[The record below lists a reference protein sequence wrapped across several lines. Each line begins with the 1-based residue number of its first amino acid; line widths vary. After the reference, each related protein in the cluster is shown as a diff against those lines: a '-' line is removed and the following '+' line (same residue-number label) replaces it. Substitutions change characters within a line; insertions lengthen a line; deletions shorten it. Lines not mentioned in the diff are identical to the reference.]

1 MKNNSKIIKKLMM
14 ENDRAFYIYDEKI
27 IDRQI
32 KILSEKMSHFE
43 FIYSVKTNPY
53 KPIVNFIA
61 SKGLG
66 ADAASAQE
74 VMIAKEAG
82 LSYDKVLYSSP
93 GKTRTDI
100 EKTIDKSII
109 IADSYNEL
117 ALINDVARQRNLHI
131 NIGLRVNPDYIMD
144 VGKGASSKFGVDEET
159 LVTQKDFISNLSNV
173 KIVGIHVHLS
183 SQILDYSLLYG
194 YYEKIFDLAIF
205 CKETMDWELEF
216 INFGGGI
223 GVAYSTLNDKPLNIE
238 KLSNQSENL
247 IKNFKD
253 KLNLRL
259 IIETGRFV
267 ICEAGQYVT
276 QIVDKKESRGTK
288 YLIVE
293 NGLNGFLR
301 PSIAQLLTA
310 YTPEGSKLK
319 GSEPLFTSKDAFDF
333 TIIDGNESNLE
344 KLSIVGNLCTATD
357 IMAKDIM
364 LPKAEIGDIVVVSK
378 AGSYSYSLSPI
389 LFASQ
394 PLPLQFYMDINGDI
408 LRENF

>member
-183 SQILDYSLLYG
+183 SQILHHSLLYG
-194 YYEKIFDLAIF
+194 YYEKIFNLAVF

-333 TIIDGNESNLE
+333 TIIDADESNLE
-344 KLSIVGNLCTATD
+344 KVSIVGNLCTATD
-357 IMAKDIM
+357 IMVKDIM

-378 AGSYSYSLSPI
+378 AGSYSYSLSPL

-394 PLPLQFYMDINGDI
+394 HLPLQFYMDINGNI

>member
-74 VMIAKEAG
+74 VMIAKDAG

-144 VGKGASSKFGVDEET
+144 VGKGSSSKFGVDEET

-223 GVAYSTLNDKPLNIE
+223 GVAYSALNDEPLNISMLSDQSE
-238 KLSNQSENL
+238 KL
-247 IKNFKD
+247 IRNFKD
-253 KLNLRL
+253 KLNVRL

-333 TIIDGNESNLE
+333 TIIDADESNLE
-344 KLSIVGNLCTATD
+344 KVSIVGNLCTATD
-357 IMAKDIM
+357 IMVKDIM

-378 AGSYSYSLSPI
+378 AGSYSYSLSPL

-394 PLPLQFYMDINGDI
+394 HLPLQFYMDINGNI

>member
-144 VGKGASSKFGVDEET
+144 VGKGSSSKFGVDEET

-183 SQILDYSLLYG
+183 SQILHHSLLYG
-194 YYEKIFDLAIF
+194 YYEKIFNLAVF

-310 YTPEGSKLK
+310 YTPDGSKLK

-333 TIIDGNESNLE
+333 TIIDADESNLE
-344 KLSIVGNLCTATD
+344 KVSIVGNLCTATD
-357 IMAKDIM
+357 IMVKDIM

-378 AGSYSYSLSPI
+378 AGSYSYSLSPL

-394 PLPLQFYMDINGDI
+394 HLPLQFYMDINGNI

>member
-74 VMIAKEAG
+74 VMIAKDAG

-310 YTPEGSKLK
+310 YTPDGSKLK

-333 TIIDGNESNLE
+333 TIIDADESNLE
-344 KLSIVGNLCTATD
+344 KVSIVGNLCTATD
-357 IMAKDIM
+357 IMVKDIM

-378 AGSYSYSLSPI
+378 AGSYSYSLSPL

-394 PLPLQFYMDINGDI
+394 HLPLQFYMDINGNI

>member
-74 VMIAKEAG
+74 VMIAKDAG

-144 VGKGASSKFGVDEET
+144 VGKGSSSKFGVDEET
-159 LVTQKDFISNLSNV
+159 LVTQ
-173 KIVGIHVHLS
+173 
-183 SQILDYSLLYG
+183 
-194 YYEKIFDLAIF
+194 
-205 CKETMDWELEF
+205 
-216 INFGGGI
+216 
-223 GVAYSTLNDKPLNIE
+223 
-238 KLSNQSENL
+238 
-247 IKNFKD
+247 
-253 KLNLRL
+253 
-259 IIETGRFV
+259 
-267 ICEAGQYVT
+267 
-276 QIVDKKESRGTK
+276 
-288 YLIVE
+288 
-293 NGLNGFLR
+293 
-301 PSIAQLLTA
+301 
-310 YTPEGSKLK
+310 
-319 GSEPLFTSKDAFDF
+319 
-333 TIIDGNESNLE
+333 
-344 KLSIVGNLCTATD
+344 
-357 IMAKDIM
+357 
-364 LPKAEIGDIVVVSK
+364 
-378 AGSYSYSLSPI
+378 
-389 LFASQ
+389 
-394 PLPLQFYMDINGDI
+394 
-408 LRENF
+408 